1 MTNIVNVTYN
11 RTGQSTRINPM
22 GMRDMQALAFEYSD
36 AQYLL
41 LKSPPA
47 LSINIIL
54 DLIHSMF

>member
-1 MTNIVNVTYN
+1 
-11 RTGQSTRINPM
+11 M